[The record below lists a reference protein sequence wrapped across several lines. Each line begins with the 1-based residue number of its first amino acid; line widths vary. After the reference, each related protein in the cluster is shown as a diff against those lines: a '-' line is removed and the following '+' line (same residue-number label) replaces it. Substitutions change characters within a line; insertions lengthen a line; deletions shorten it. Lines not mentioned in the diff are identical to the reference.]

1 MNVNDEF
8 GAWENVGRDFIA
20 NDVNWHGRSKCRRLA
35 TQLGKELLAE
45 ETVLGA
51 FQIGQVRANVFGC

>member
-8 GAWENVGRDFIA
+8 GAWENVCRDFIA
-20 NDVNWHGRSKCRRLA
+20 NDVNWHCWSKCGRLA
-35 TQLGKELLAE
+35 TQLGKEFLAE

-51 FQIGQVRANVFGC
+51 FQIGQVRSDVFGR